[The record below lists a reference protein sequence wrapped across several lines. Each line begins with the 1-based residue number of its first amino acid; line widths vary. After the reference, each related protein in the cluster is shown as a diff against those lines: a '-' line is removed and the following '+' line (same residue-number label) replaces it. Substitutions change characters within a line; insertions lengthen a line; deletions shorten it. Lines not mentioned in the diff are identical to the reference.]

1 MINVGCC
8 EVLDLRKAPK
18 GEVVTV
24 GVALH
29 GIGYIFFFAGIVKLW
44 FRVRTNARRW
54 IGTQRGLDLVKVSL
68 GFFLSCLSV
77 LLPKVFPHPFRTHCP
92 GAKGDI
98 SQYVAPLIN

>member
-29 GIGYIFFFAGIVKLW
+29 GIGYSFFFSGIVKRW
-44 FRVRTNARRW
+44 YQVRASARRR
-54 IGTQRGLDLVKVSL
+54 IGTLRGIELVKVSL
-68 GFFLSCLSV
+68 GFPCLVLSV
-77 LLPKVFPHPFRTHCP
+77 PLPKVFPYPLRTHCP
-92 GAKGDI
+92 GAKGTYLGTLPHSI
-98 SQYVAPLIN
+98 

>member
-29 GIGYIFFFAGIVKLW
+29 GIGYSFFFAGIVKHCY
-44 FRVRTNARRW
+44 RVRASARSR
-54 IGTQRGLDLVKVSL
+54 IGTQRGLELVKVSL
-68 GFFLSCLSV
+68 GFHIVLFKCPPPKGLPLSSPHSLS
-77 LLPKVFPHPFRTHCP
+77 RRER
-92 GAKGDI
+92 DI
-98 SQYVAPLIN
+98 SRYVAPFY

>member
-29 GIGYIFFFAGIVKLW
+29 GIGYSFFFSGIVKRW
-44 FRVRTNARRW
+44 YRV
-54 IGTQRGLDLVKVSL
+54 GQVLGVGLELRG
-68 GFFLSCLSV
+68 G
-77 LLPKVFPHPFRTHCP
+77 
-92 GAKGDI
+92 
-98 SQYVAPLIN
+98 

>member
-29 GIGYIFFFAGIVKLW
+29 GIGYSFFFSGIVNVGIELGQTLG
-44 FRVRTNARRW
+44 V
-54 IGTQRGLDLVKVSL
+54 GLE
-68 GFFLSCLSV
+68 
-77 LLPKVFPHPFRTHCP
+77 P
-92 GAKGDI
+92 
-98 SQYVAPLIN
+98 